1 MMLKVLDP
9 RQLGPRVG
17 DLRECEYSSSDLS
30 AEEPKLTSA
39 RCSMIFDSTGFNND
53 VYVAINNNLGIGEH
67 LVVIP
72 SKV

>member
-1 MMLKVLDP
+1 MS
-9 RQLGPRVG
+9 RR
-17 DLRECEYSSSDLS
+17 S
-30 AEEPKLTSA
+30 EEPKLTSA

-72 SKV
+72 SRV